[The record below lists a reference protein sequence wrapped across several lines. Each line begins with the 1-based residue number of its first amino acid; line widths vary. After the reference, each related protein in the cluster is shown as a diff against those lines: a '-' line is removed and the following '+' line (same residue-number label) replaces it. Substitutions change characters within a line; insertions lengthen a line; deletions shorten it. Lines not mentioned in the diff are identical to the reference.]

1 MSAHVLRLLLISRE
15 TKQCVSSKM
24 LDSWTDFGDDAEEL
38 SKKIADLIKSRVR
51 EKLNI
56 PRFKVIVQVNIGQK
70 KDQGI

>member
-1 MSAHVLRLLLISRE
+1 
-15 TKQCVSSKM
+15 M
-24 LDSWTDFGDDAEEL
+24 LDSWTDFGDEAEEL